1 MRFEK
6 GTRFYTL
13 TLEQDLLG
21 DWVVVTVYGRIG
33 SALGQVRTLAFTDEA
48 AAQGHFEAEC
58 RRRVKRGYHFVKVNK
73 MVTPPPA

>member
-1 MRFEK
+1 MPRFEK

-33 SALGQVRTLAFTDEA
+33 SALGQVRIGAFTDEEEA
-48 AAQGHFEAEC
+48 RGYFEAEC
-58 RRRVKRGYHFVKVNK
+58 ERRLKRKYTLIN
-73 MVTPPPA
+73 

>member
-21 DWVVVTVYGRIG
+21 DWVVVTVY
-33 SALGQVRTLAFTDEA
+33 QVRRKAPSFRA
-48 AAQGHFEAEC
+48 GI
-58 RRRVKRGYHFVKVNK
+58 
-73 MVTPPPA
+73 

>member
-21 DWVVVTVYGRIG
+21 DWVVVTVYPINCYPSLMVQRGTG
-33 SALGQVRTLAFTDEA
+33 LHTVGA
-48 AAQGHFEAEC
+48 AA
-58 RRRVKRGYHFVKVNK
+58 VK
-73 MVTPPPA
+73 PARLH